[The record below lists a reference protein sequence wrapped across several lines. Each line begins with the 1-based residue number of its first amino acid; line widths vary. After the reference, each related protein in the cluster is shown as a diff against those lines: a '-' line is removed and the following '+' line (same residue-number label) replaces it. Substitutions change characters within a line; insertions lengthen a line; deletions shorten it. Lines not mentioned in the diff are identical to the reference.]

1 MNSIK
6 KSVLLFC
13 LIFVFVNLSSKA
25 YSQTKVGYIDSKRIL
40 DAMQDSKD
48 AKLQLDN
55 LVTQWQGEL
64 KSLQDSLRL
73 AKDDYEKKKLIL
85 TDQLK
90 QQTEVQI
97 AAMETEVTN
106 FKVQKFGENG
116 EYFQKQTELMKPVQD
131 RVFKAI
137 EFVAKDGGY
146 DYVFDRSGDIMLLY
160 VNESYD
166 LTLKVLNQIEGK

>member
-1 MNSIK
+1 MKSIK
-6 KSVLLFC
+6 KTVFICCLF
-13 LIFVFVNLSSKA
+13 FVFFNITQKTH
-25 YSQTKVGYIDSKRIL
+25 SQTKVGYIDSKRIL

-55 LVTQWQGEL
+55 LVSQWQVEL
-64 KSLQDSLRL
+64 KSLQDTLKL
-73 AKDDYEKKKLIL
+73 VKDDYEKKKLIL

-90 QQTEVQI
+90 KQTEDQI
-97 AAMETEVTN
+97 AALETKVTN

-131 RVFKAI
+131 RIFKAI